1 MANVIEGD
9 VMEMNV
15 RIENVAKDEETGKAK
30 SVPMVIARVGIPA
43 GLEPRVA
50 KLRELKES
58 GVISF
63 YELRHG
69 ELTFYWRG
77 MAPSS
82 AISFDFDLVANV
94 PGRYQGGSSSAYLYY
109 TSEFMRWSAGLEV
122 EIVENN

>member
-1 MANVIEGD
+1 
-9 VMEMNV
+9 MEMNV

-82 AISFDFDLVANV
+82 AISFDLICAGQVAIKV
-94 PGRYQGGSSSAYLYY
+94 MVVCVFILH
-109 TSEFMRWSAGLEV
+109 E
-122 EIVENN
+122 